1 MILENVI
8 WKYLLEKLFIGHVNR
23 SNDSINPLLVKLPK
37 WNGSTKVFHKVKYLW
52 FVVDEKRGNILNK
65 LSEIS
70 DRIK

>member
-37 WNGSTKVFHKVKYLW
+37 
-52 FVVDEKRGNILNK
+52 
-65 LSEIS
+65 
-70 DRIK
+70 